1 MHAKKIVLALV
12 VAVGATASLRAGMT
26 EETLGGTVLPM
37 SMKDDVQAVV
47 QRLKAIKARGDIS
60 RFALA
65 APGHAVRVNGIMDVA
80 GYAQIGH
87 KLRAIQRAVA
97 ADGIAVG
104 YMMLPTMNCGINHPW
119 RKFTLADGTERAFTA
134 CPGEGGFR
142 RDFAAK
148 CAAVDEVAK
157 PPFHM
162 FGDDFRYWGFG
173 CFCEDHLRRFAEKT
187 GVLRDRSALVQ
198 ELKRID
204 RRGDDLRM
212 AWHLFQFEDLKRL
225 AEAVQAAVAAVSPET
240 RLVYCAPG
248 RFPERE
254 AAVMANVLAGKH
266 RPAIRWWGAV
276 YGHDYP
282 VEASGLLFCAQWA
295 KENLSPE
302 LETLYEADPCPHS
315 RFYASAARMGALI
328 SATTAMGYDEP
339 LFDAVSGRADALATS
354 PDYLDMHK
362 RDLARFAAV
371 KQETASGRIVG
382 VQAAFNPYVRIGG
395 SKWDAQHPLDVTAW
409 YRTLNRLGIPVTTA
423 EAPVKLFAGHQAFFY
438 MDDVAVTNLLSAG
451 GVFLDG
457 AAAEVLTARGFAG
470 LMGVRATARDR
481 IDFAGERLVDGSGAA
496 VSFPCAFHQNYGL
509 DGCAVSRLSSEGAAS
524 VAEFFSRTARQPS
537 ITYFENARGGK
548 VAVMAVNLA
557 GCKSPNVFSFAKRDL
572 LVTLFRRLG
581 GEGVVP
587 ARVVDRANVM
597 LLANDQVEAR
607 RLFLHAV
614 NLSCDPADSFELEIA
629 PPYMGGAVEILDGAT
644 WRTADVA
651 WSGRR
656 LTVRPSAP
664 VNVYGTL
671 ILRIRAK

>member
-1 MHAKKIVLALV
+1 MFALAA
-12 VAVGATASLRAGMT
+12 AVGAMTSLWAGAA
-26 EETLGGTVLPM
+26 EETIGGTVLPM
-37 SMKDDVQAVV
+37 SMRDGVQTVA

-60 RFALA
+60 RFALS
-65 APGHAVRVNGIMDVA
+65 APGHAVRVNGIMGVD
-80 GYAQIGH
+80 GYTQIGH
-87 KLRAIQRAVA
+87 KLRAIQEAVA

-119 RKFTLADGTERAFTA
+119 RKFTSVDGTERAFTA
-134 CPGEGGFR
+134 CPGEAGFR

-148 CAAVDEVAK
+148 CAAVDAVAK

-187 GVLRDRSALVQ
+187 GVSRDRPTLAR
-198 ELKRID
+198 ELKRTD
-204 RRGDDLRM
+204 RRGDDLRR

-225 AEAVQAAVAAVSPET
+225 AEAVQVSVAAVSPET

-254 AAVMANVLAGKH
+254 AAVMANVLAGRH

-276 YGHDYP
+276 YGHDFP

-302 LETLYEADPCPHS
+302 IETLYEADPCPHS

-362 RDLARFAAV
+362 RDFARFAAV
-371 KQETASGRIVG
+371 KQEAASGRIVG
-382 VQAAFNPYVRIGG
+382 VQTAFNPYVRIGG
-395 SKWDAQHPLDVTAW
+395 SKWDPQHPLDVTAW

-423 EAPVKLFAGHQAFFY
+423 DAPVKLFAGHQAFFY
-438 MDDVAVTNLLSAG
+438 MDDAAITNLLSAG
-451 GVFLDG
+451 GAFLDG

-470 LMGVRATARDR
+470 LMGVKATARDR
-481 IDFAGERLVDGSGAA
+481 IDFAGERLVAGAGPD
-496 VSFPCAFHQNYGL
+496 VSFPCSFHQNYGL
-509 DGCAVSRLSSEGAAS
+509 DGCAVSRLSPEGAES
-524 VAEFFSRTARQPS
+524 IAEFISGKAHQPS

-572 LVTLFRRLG
+572 LVALFRRLG
-581 GEGVVP
+581 GTGVVP
-587 ARVVDRANVM
+587 ARVIDRANVM
-597 LLANDQVEAR
+597 LLANDQTEAR

-614 NLSCDPADSFELEIA
+614 NLSCDPADSFVLEVV
-629 PPYMGGAVEILDGAT
+629 PPYAGGTVEILDGAT
-644 WRTADVA
+644 WRTAEA
-651 WSGRR
+651 SWSDRR

-671 ILRIRAK
+671 VLRIRAK